1 MKTGRND
8 TCPCGSGKK
17 FKHCCLRKGDGE
29 QRSGPAQ
36 AIADEIAM
44 ASAEQPFESLEALNA
59 FTTQL
64 AHERNR
70 WALAEFCGLSPEQMT
85 HLL

>member
-1 MKTGRND
+1 
-8 TCPCGSGKK
+8 
-17 FKHCCLRKGDGE
+17 
-29 QRSGPAQ
+29 
-36 AIADEIAM
+36 M